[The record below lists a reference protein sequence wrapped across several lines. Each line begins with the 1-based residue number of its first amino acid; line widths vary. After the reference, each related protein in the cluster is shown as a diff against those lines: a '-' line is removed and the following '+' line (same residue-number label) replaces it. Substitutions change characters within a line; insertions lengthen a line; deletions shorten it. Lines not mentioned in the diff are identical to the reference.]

1 MPVPQLPFTLVQL
14 LGVGSKM
21 KVTNPNTSADGGDDD
36 DSSGAEIDEEEDVD
50 DDNDDELIIEQDK
63 NMDSDGSAKVAALD
77 AAQYAG
83 LCVDFDATV
92 ADAHQQNSVK

>member
-1 MPVPQLPFTLVQL
+1 VELGYQEAIQICKDLLHMPVPQLPFTLVQL

-63 NMDSDGSAKVAALD
+63 NMD
-77 AAQYAG
+77 
-83 LCVDFDATV
+83 
-92 ADAHQQNSVK
+92 AD